1 MLDRER
7 EDGRE
12 MDVAL
17 GVLVGL
23 ALSASAFAAT
33 RLLTRHRGVFN
44 PERQAMHAGLHAAVA
59 TLPHLSKGLSAGS
72 AQKAAPD
79 LRALIQSPA
88 IGIADREQILAW
100 DGEGSDHHRPGSS
113 LSELVATD
121 PGHDGRLRV
130 ESLLCEK
137 EDCFLGAAVIAPLV
151 VQDRQVGSL
160 IGLFRQLGSVSP
172 EDTRGVEEAARLVS
186 AQLAL
191 AGLADQERRIAQAEL
206 RALRAQ
212 ISPHFIYNAL
222 AAVGSYIHTNP
233 EEARELLSEFAE
245 FTRYAFQTER
255 SYVTLAEELRYVEKY
270 LSLER
275 ARFGDRLEVRLEVPP
290 EVLQAPLPV
299 LSLQPLVENAVRHG
313 VEGSASP
320 RRIEVLATDLGR
332 DVEVRVS
339 DDGAGMDPREARA
352 ALAGA
357 GRGIGLFNVNERMLA
372 TFGDGYGLDIHS
384 APGEGTTVTMT
395 LPKSLPGARTTVATS

>member
-1 MLDRER
+1 
-7 EDGRE
+7 

-23 ALSASAFAAT
+23 GLSASVFAAV
-33 RLLTRHRGVFN
+33 RLLSRSRGVIN

-59 TLPHLSKGLSAGS
+59 TLPHLSTGLSPGS

-79 LRALIQSPA
+79 LRALIQAPA
-88 IGIADREQILAW
+88 VALADRTRILAW
-100 DGEGSDHHRPGSS
+100 DGEGSDHHRPGAP
-113 LSELVATD
+113 LGELVSSA
-121 PGHDGRLRV
+121 HDDRIHV
-130 ESLLCEK
+130 ERASC
-137 EDCFLGAAVIAPLV
+137 DHPRCALGAMVVAPLE
-151 VQDRQVGSL
+151 VQGERVGSL
-160 IGLFRQLGSVSP
+160 IGLFRDLGTVRP

-191 AGLADQERRIAQAEL
+191 AGLAEQERRLAQAEL

-222 AAVGSYIHTNP
+222 AAVASYIHTRP

-313 VEGSASP
+313 VEGSASH
-320 RRIEVLATDLGR
+320 RLIEVIAADLGR
-332 DVEVRVS
+332 DVEVQVS
-339 DDGAGMDPREARA
+339 DDGAGMDPEAALA

-357 GRGIGLFNVNERMLA
+357 GGGIGLSNVNERLLA
-372 TFGDGYGLDIHS
+372 TFGDGYGLDIRT
-384 APGEGTTVTMT
+384 AIGEGTTVTMT
-395 LPKSLPGARTTVATS
+395 LPKSLPGARTVVSAR

>member
-1 MLDRER
+1 
-7 EDGRE
+7 

-23 ALSASAFAAT
+23 ALSASAFAAIRLIT
-33 RLLTRHRGVFN
+33 RPRGVIN

-59 TLPHLSKGLSAGS
+59 TLPHLSKGLAAGN

-79 LRALIQSPA
+79 LRALIQAPA
-88 IGIADREQILAW
+88 IAVTDRTRILAW
-100 DGEGSDHHRPGSS
+100 DGEGSEHHRPGET
-113 LSELVATD
+113 LSELVGGTQED
-121 PGHDGRLRV
+121 RLQVEPVLCGRA
-130 ESLLCEK
+130 
-137 EDCFLGAAVIAPLV
+137 DCVLGAAVVAPLE
-151 VQDRQVGSL
+151 VQGQHVGSL
-160 IGLFRQLGSVSP
+160 IGLFRGLGTVRP

-191 AGLADQERRIAQAEL
+191 AGLAEQQKRLVQAEL

-222 AAVGSYIHTNP
+222 AAVASYIHTNP

-313 VEGSASP
+313 VEGSTSP
-320 RRIEVLATDLGR
+320 RRIEVLAADLGR
-332 DVEVRVS
+332 DVEVQVS
-339 DDGAGMDPREARA
+339 DDGAGMDPEAARA

-357 GRGIGLFNVNERMLA
+357 GGGIGLFNVNERLLA
-372 TFGDGYGLDIHS
+372 TFGDGYGLDVRT
-384 APGEGTTVTMT
+384 APREGTTVTMT
-395 LPKSLPGARTTVATS
+395 LPKSLPGARTVVTAP

>member
-1 MLDRER
+1 
-7 EDGRE
+7 

-23 ALSASAFAAT
+23 ALSASAFAAL
-33 RLLTRHRGVFN
+33 RLLTRPRGVIN

-59 TLPHLSKGLSAGS
+59 TLPHLSNGLSFGT

-79 LRALIQSPA
+79 LRALIQAPA
-88 IGIADREQILAW
+88 IAIADRTQVLAW
-100 DGEGSDHHRPGSS
+100 DGEGADHHRPGAR
-113 LSELVATD
+113 LSELLTSAPD
-121 PGHDGRLRV
+121 DRLQV
-130 ESLLCEK
+130 EPILCSK
-137 EDCFLGAAVIAPLV
+137 GKCMLGAAVAAPLE
-151 VQDRQVGSL
+151 VQGQRVGSV
-160 IGLFRQLGSVSP
+160 IGLFRGVGTVRP

-191 AGLADQERRIAQAEL
+191 AGLAEQEKRIAQAEL

-222 AAVGSYIHTNP
+222 AAVASYIHTSP

-275 ARFGDRLEVRLEVPP
+275 ARFGHRLEVRLEVPP

-313 VEGSASP
+313 VEGSAAP
-320 RRIEVLATDLGR
+320 RRIEVIAVDLGR

-339 DDGAGMDPREARA
+339 DDGSGMDPEAARE

-357 GRGIGLFNVNERMLA
+357 GGGIGLFNVNERMLA
-372 TFGDGYGLDIHS
+372 TFGDGYGLDVRT

-395 LPKSLPGARTTVATS
+395 LPKSLPGARTLVSAP

>member
-1 MLDRER
+1 
-7 EDGRE
+7 

-17 GVLVGL
+17 GVLAGF
-23 ALSASAFAAT
+23 ALSASALAAMRLFT
-33 RLLTRHRGVFN
+33 RPRVIN

-59 TLPHLSKGLSAGS
+59 TLPHLSKGLAADT
-72 AQKAAPD
+72 AQQAAPD
-79 LRALIQSPA
+79 LRALIQAPA
-88 IGIADREQILAW
+88 IAVADRTRILAW
-100 DGEGSDHHRPGSS
+100 DGEGSHHHRPGSP
-113 LSELVATD
+113 LAELVESAHDDRLQVEPVLCDD
-121 PGHDGRLRV
+121 P
-130 ESLLCEK
+130 
-137 EDCFLGAAVIAPLV
+137 DCVLGAAVVAPLE
-151 VQDRQVGSL
+151 VQGQRVGSL
-160 IGLFRQLGSVSP
+160 IGLFRGLGTVRP

-191 AGLADQERRIAQAEL
+191 AGLADQEKRLAQAEL

-222 AAVGSYIHTNP
+222 AAVGSYIHTSP

-245 FTRYAFQTER
+245 FIRYAFQTER

-320 RRIEVLATDLGR
+320 RRIEVLAVDLGR
-332 DVEVRVS
+332 DVEVQVS
-339 DDGAGMDPREARA
+339 DDGVGMDPRAAQA
-352 ALAGA
+352 ALAGS
-357 GRGIGLFNVNERMLA
+357 GGGIGLFNVSERMLA
-372 TFGDGYGLDIHS
+372 TFGEGYGLDIRT
-384 APGEGTTVTMT
+384 ALGEGTTVTLT
-395 LPKSLPGARTTVATS
+395 LPKSLPGARTVVAAP

>member
-1 MLDRER
+1 
-7 EDGRE
+7 

-23 ALSASAFAAT
+23 ALSASAFAAM
-33 RLLTRHRGVFN
+33 RLLTRPRGVIN

-59 TLPHLSKGLSAGS
+59 TLPYLSQGLSAGS
-72 AQKAAPD
+72 AHKAAPD
-79 LRALIQSPA
+79 LRNLIQSPA
-88 IGIADREQILAW
+88 IAIADLTQVLAW
-100 DGEGSDHHRPGSS
+100 DGEGSDHHRPGSAFA
-113 LSELVATD
+113 ELVS
-121 PGHDGRLRV
+121 HDKDDRLQV
-130 ESLLCEK
+130 EQVLCERK
-137 EDCFLGAAVIAPLV
+137 GCLLRAAVVAPLQ
-151 VQDRQVGSL
+151 VQGRRVGSL
-160 IGLFRQLGSVSP
+160 IGLFRTLSAVSP

-191 AGLADQERRIAQAEL
+191 AGLAEQEKRLAQAEL

-222 AAVGSYIHTNP
+222 AAVASYIHTSP

-313 VEGSASP
+313 VEGSINP
-320 RRIEVLATDLGR
+320 RRIEVLAADLGR

-339 DDGAGMDPREARA
+339 DDGAGMDSREARA

-372 TFGDGYGLDIHS
+372 TFGEGYGLDIHT
-384 APGEGTTVTMT
+384 APGEGTTVTLT
-395 LPKSLPGARTTVATS
+395 LPKSFPGARTTVAAS